1 LTAQRFPSVHL
12 TIKDG
17 LPSNAVYCVLKDAR
31 GIIWIGTD
39 AGLVKYDGFQLKT
52 FTKKNGL
59 AGNFIRDIKEDKQG
73 NLWIACYGD
82 GLSRYDGKKFKNFY
96 IKNGL
101 VHNQIRTLFFSSKNE
116 LFIGTERGLS
126 IFKEDKFQNLLIH
139 PLDFY
144 DRFQI
149 MKIWE
154 KNGKLF
160 FLSRSHGYFSII
172 KSLNDK
178 YQIKKIGKNTTQI
191 YTFCIGNKKYYSN
204 DHGLFLDKSKGY
216 VSIDST
222 QIKKLNAYPEWNSPN
237 TYEQVLNYI
246 QSINEDEEPQSNS
259 QYSKQQ
265 YQGNV
270 SKDDKDYLQ
279 KKFFELNK
287 IS

>member
-1 LTAQRFPSVHL
+1 MRLLLKISFFLFLSLSCTLLTAQRFPSVHL

-17 LPSNAVYCVLKDAR
+17 LPSNAVYCVLKDSR

-59 AGNFIRDIKEDKQG
+59 AGNFIRDIKEDKKG

-82 GLSRYDGKKFKNFY
+82 GLSRYDGKKFKNFST
-96 IKNGL
+96 KNGL

-126 IFKEDKFQNLLIH
+126 IFKEDKFQNILIQ

-160 FLSRSHGYFSII
+160 FLSRSHGYF
-172 KSLNDK
+172 
-178 YQIKKIGKNTTQI
+178 
-191 YTFCIGNKKYYSN
+191 
-204 DHGLFLDKSKGY
+204 
-216 VSIDST
+216 
-222 QIKKLNAYPEWNSPN
+222 
-237 TYEQVLNYI
+237 
-246 QSINEDEEPQSNS
+246 
-259 QYSKQQ
+259 
-265 YQGNV
+265 
-270 SKDDKDYLQ
+270 
-279 KKFFELNK
+279 
-287 IS
+287 